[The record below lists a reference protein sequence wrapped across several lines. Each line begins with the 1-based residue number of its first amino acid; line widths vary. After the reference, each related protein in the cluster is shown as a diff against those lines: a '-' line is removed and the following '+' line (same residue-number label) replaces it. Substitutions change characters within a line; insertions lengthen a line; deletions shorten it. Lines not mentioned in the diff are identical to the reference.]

1 VIFVREF
8 IQKDPV
14 RSVRFSPDGKYLAA
28 IVITADDM
36 NGVIFIYNVETG
48 DKTW

>member
-1 VIFVREF
+1 VTFVREF
-8 IQKDPV
+8 VQKDRV

-28 IVITADDM
+28 VVSGNK

-48 DKTW
+48 NKIW